1 MYINVAGKA
10 QPLFNKFNQVD
21 SNAHAKE
28 KALANPLF
36 SWHVSYFIYKRQK
49 NVVFLNDASTFA
61 VTVYDIN
68 AKNKSELQA
77 KFEENL
83 AVVWQNLGLSEKLLK
98 QYLQVAGPWQVNK
111 SINRSVVGSVTL
123 LCREVGESLITRL
136 DEQMMSIEMTKRMRR
151 LGRKYIHTN
160 ETIEMFKTAVP
171 FKWQPVVVPEKEV
184 DRKGLR
190 EIIRRLRKDSQTSL
204 DGLTPDQFD
213 NMIRGVQQTNDK
225 LIAAFI
231 DAERTSHSA
240 KTIRQYKNSLSFY
253 LNQWLAYHFQTILD
267 IESTAIADLLYHG
280 STANEVKLIRRA
292 MKKLLKFLYDNK
304 VVTAE
309 WYTDRKT
316 LLNHENLSADEL
328 AGYSEDDDSWSQ
340 MDTLMFN
347 DSGDP
352 TLETIFDKTT
362 DKMIDDYL
370 TAFASLYGLIPV
382 HQAYQIIKTQNPTL
396 PITADKFQ
404 TYVEERVGNRNL
416 RYLVFNLAEMAAEVK
431 LNATF
436 ENENFIVYP
445 TIIADSKRLINL
457 YDHQLGLQYYVPAKE
472 KLLQFKEDGFF
483 DIGELQ
489 TRLENVFM
497 TNYELTGSNLYAAV
511 YLSLFGLKLDQ
522 YEDLDLPGMT
532 RAIKKVSFMLNN
544 SIHLGIDK
552 TTDHEQLIKLFFLI
566 ESNIRRP
573 YDRGWTSSEMIK
585 LPTLM
590 QLINGSSP
598 FLTDEVIKKIHDGV
612 IDRRELLSLIEN
624 SDNFSPTEKEELR
637 NKINEI

>member
-36 SWHVSYFIYKRQK
+36 SWHVSYFVYKRQK

-77 KFEENL
+77 RFEENL
-83 AVVWQNLGLSEKLLK
+83 AVVWKNLGLSEKLLK

-111 SINRSVVGSVTL
+111 SINRSAVGSVAL
-123 LCREVGESLITRL
+123 LCREVGESLITHL

-160 ETIEMFKTAVP
+160 ETIEVFKTAVP
-171 FKWQPVVVPEKEV
+171 FKWQPVAAPEKEV
-184 DRKGLR
+184 DRKDLR
-190 EIIRRLRKDSQTSL
+190 EIIRRLRKDAQTNL
-204 DGLTPDQFD
+204 DELTPDQFD
-213 NMIRGVQQTNDK
+213 NLIRGVQQTNDK
-225 LIAAFI
+225 LIATFI

-280 STANEVKLIRRA
+280 STENEVKLIRQA

-316 LLNHENLSADEL
+316 LLNQENLSADKL
-328 AGYSEDDDSWSQ
+328 ASHSEDDDSWSQ
-340 MDTLMFN
+340 MDALMFN

-382 HQAYQIIKTQNPTL
+382 HQAYQIIKAQNPTL

-416 RYLVFNLAEMAAEVK
+416 RYLVFNLAEMAAEIK
-431 LNATF
+431 LNTTF

-472 KLLQFKEDGFF
+472 KLLRFKEDGFF

-489 TRLENVFM
+489 TRLENLFM
-497 TNYELTGSNLYAAV
+497 THYELTGSNFYAAV

-522 YEDLDLPGMT
+522 YEDLDLSGMT

-590 QLINGSSP
+590 QLVNGPAP
-598 FLTDEVIKKIHDGV
+598 FLTDEVITKIHDGV
-612 IDRRELLSLIEN
+612 IDRRELLSLIES